1 MKTKT
6 FLLLCLLLGFSMTQL
21 SAQTLKKGAV
31 IAINT
36 YTFTLKPDVT
46 MNQFID
52 FFVNKYIPEFE
63 KNYPGVK
70 EFLLYGNRGEK
81 KNQIG
86 VLEYFE
92 SIAVRDK
99 YYPVENDTTMSV
111 VVKAAEEKM
120 KAINEEQGKFFV
132 GDGIRVY
139 TDWVIK

>member
-6 FLLLCLLLGFSMTQL
+6 FLLLCLLLGIGLTQL

-36 YTFTLKPDVT
+36 YTFTLKPEVT
-46 MNQFID
+46 INQFMD

-120 KAINEEQGKFFV
+120 KAINEEEGKFFV
-132 GDGIRVY
+132 GDGTRVY